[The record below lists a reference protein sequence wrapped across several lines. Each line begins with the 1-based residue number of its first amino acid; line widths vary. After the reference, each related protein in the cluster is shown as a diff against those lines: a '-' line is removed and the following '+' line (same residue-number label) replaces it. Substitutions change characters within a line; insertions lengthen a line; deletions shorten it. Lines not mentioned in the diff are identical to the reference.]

1 MQGWDKSTLRSTL
14 LKDIKS
20 VLKSSLL
27 KNIKSALKSSLLKVL
42 KGHQKDVKR
51 IFEKIKKVLALLHTL
66 VYNSHCCDGL

>member
-1 MQGWDKSTLRSTL
+1 MQGRDKSTLRSTL

-20 VLKSSLL
+20 
-27 KNIKSALKSSLLKVL
+27 ALKSSLL

-51 IFEKIKKVLALLHTL
+51 IFEKMKKVLALLHTL

>member
-14 LKDIKS
+14 LKD
-20 VLKSSLL
+20 
-27 KNIKSALKSSLLKVL
+27 IKSALKSSLLKVL